1 MINRMKLFV
10 LWIMFWVL
18 QLIRGKPDNVINMQQ
33 PIRVKK
39 NLDPYGK
46 RYFNKCKQKGALH
59 EKV

>member
-1 MINRMKLFV
+1 
-10 LWIMFWVL
+10 MFWVL
-18 QLIRGKPDNVINMQQ
+18 QFMRGKPKNVINMHQ

-46 RYFNKCKQKGALH
+46 RYFNNRKGANH